1 MVTAFVTGATSGIG
15 ACFAHAL
22 AAEGHEVVLVA
33 RDAARLK
40 TLAAELSAR
49 YGSTALAL
57 PADLA
62 SAEGCALVEERL
74 AASQAGI
81 LVNNAGIGIADR
93 FHEASLD
100 LVQRQL
106 DVNVTAVLRLT
117 RVAVA
122 GMVARGEGAVVNVSS
137 VAGFLS
143 GYEATY
149 SAGKNWVTSFSEG
162 VAAEVRGDG
171 VRVMALCPGF
181 TRTEFHDR
189 AGVRRPGPGFLWL
202 SPERVVAEA
211 LADLRRGKVVS
222 VPSLRYK
229 AFVLAL
235 DLLPRAAVRAI
246 GQRLARE
253 RL

>member
-15 ACFAHAL
+15 ACFASRL
-22 AAEGHEVVLVA
+22 AAEGHEVVLIA

-40 TLAAELSAR
+40 AFAAELGPSAR
-49 YGSTALAL
+49 VL

-62 SAEGCALVEERL
+62 TAEGRAVVEEEL
-74 AASQAGI
+74 ASAPVGI
-81 LVNNAGIGIADR
+81 LVNSAGIGLADR
-93 FHEASLD
+93 FHEAPLD

-122 GMVARGEGAVVNVSS
+122 GMVARGEGAVINVSS

-181 TRTEFHDR
+181 TRTEFHAR

-202 SPERVVAEA
+202 SPERVVDAA

-222 VPSLRYK
+222 VPGLRYK

-235 DLLPRAAVRAI
+235 DLLPRAAVRAL
-246 GQRLARE
+246 GRRLTRT
-253 RL
+253 RG

>member
-15 ACFAHAL
+15 ACFARAL
-22 AAEGHEVVLVA
+22 AAEGHEVVLIA
-33 RDAARLK
+33 RDGARLK
-40 TLAAELSAR
+40 AFAAELGPAAR
-49 YGSTALAL
+49 AL
-57 PADLA
+57 PADLSTA
-62 SAEGCALVEERL
+62 DGCALVEAEL

-81 LVNNAGIGIADR
+81 LVNNAGFGIADR
-93 FHEASLD
+93 FHEAPLD

-122 GMVARGEGAVVNVSS
+122 GMVARGEGAIINVSS

-162 VAAEVRGDG
+162 VAAEVRADG
-171 VRVMALCPGF
+171 VLVMALCPGF
-181 TRTEFHDR
+181 TRTEFHER

-202 SPERVVAEA
+202 TPERVVRDA
-211 LADLRRGKVVS
+211 LADLRRGKVLS
-222 VPSLRYK
+222 VPGRRYK

-235 DLLPRAAVRAI
+235 DLLPRPIVRAL
-246 GQRLARE
+246 GQRLTRKRA
-253 RL
+253 